1 MGAIFSELLIQT
13 AGGGINVA
21 TLTDDYTVSTA
32 LDGMSAQFH
41 QLTPSGANRNFILP
55 DPSEGLVGCF
65 FIVGNDA
72 ASGGYSVPVRGK
84 TLTAGGT
91 LSSVST
97 IGTLA
102 PGMMALSVCY
112 WDGTY
117 WRWSYKSFAP
127 AADLT
132 LTGILTAAG
141 IINSATVSTGTA
153 LSNTAAI
160 TGAGNAMTV
169 AANPSGATASPDAVV
184 IGLTQTTNNR
194 SSGTATALDITVTGR
209 AGDVGG
215 NYEAIRGTPVLN
227 GGSATAIFAK
237 VAAGFTRL
245 FDLSETATGEGNVM
259 LADNLA
265 DAFSIRQASTYLMKV
280 VTTTGAKIVQFAQ
293 GIGADSISEVTSAA
307 GVTVDGCLIKDGRA
321 ALLATAAMFSSTEQT
336 GTGSS
341 QNVAH
346 GFGAAPSMWWAVPT
360 DTTAGWVVSAASQDA
375 TNISITVTTGAKFR
389 VYALK

>member
-1 MGAIFSELLIQT
+1 MHRFALLLYSLGAGT
-13 AGGGINVA
+13 AALTGDL
-21 TLTDDYTVSTA
+21 TLTLGTNTGTA
-32 LDGMSAQFH
+32 PSPMF
-41 QLTPSGANRNFILP
+41 QLRDPNGSNRNVLLPLLTGTQSESTGIWYFIRNTG
-55 DPSEGLVGCF
+55 SANNLV
-65 FIVGNDA
+65 VKD
-72 ASGGYSVPVRGK
+72 
-84 TLTAGGT
+84 
-91 LSSVST
+91 ST
-97 IGTLA
+97 GVTTYATLA
-102 PGMMALSVCY
+102 PGQWAWMLSS
-112 WDGTY
+112 GTTAT
-117 WRWSYKSFAP
+117 WQVVASL
-127 AADLT
+127 ADLVSLT
-132 LTGILTAAG
+132 LTGALTAVGITNNSTLDQNGNIDHDTTQAASGAG
-141 IINSATVSTGTA
+141 LDTLTQVSSATG
-153 LSNTAAI
+153 
-160 TGAGNAMTV
+160 
-169 AANPSGATASPDAVV
+169 SPDAVV
-184 IGLTQTTNNR
+184 VGLTQITNNR

-215 NYEAIRGTPVLN
+215 TYEAIRGTPVLN

-321 ALLATAAMFSSTEQT
+321 ALLATAGMFSSTEQT